1 MVRQSLAESDRGDND
16 RAIATAN
23 EAIRLNPNYANAFVA
38 RGLAYLKK
46 GDNDRAIADFNEAV
60 RRSPM
65 YAQAFCARGKAKLA
79 MNEASGNADIAKARA
94 LDASICP

>member
-1 MVRQSLAESDRGDND
+1 MSKGDHD
-16 RAIATAN
+16 RAIVDYN
-23 EAIRLNPNYANAFVA
+23 EAIRLSPNYLVA
-38 RGLAYLKK
+38 IYNRGLAYLKK